1 MKLLVFSLSIFLIA
15 AACGHRFLSDP
26 NANVILTSQ
35 YENGPITIH
44 WSNNSK
50 PQIDCKEKSEIK
62 CATELY
68 KEALALMISGEKLAE
83 KKLYL
88 SASLDYML
96 ALTRLTEAEIRTN
109 RIKNW
114 KVEEI
119 KLRQK
124 IKKQINFCKIKINS
138 LHRRHR

>member
-15 AACGHRFLSDP
+15 AACGPQFLSDP

-35 YENGPITIH
+35 YEDGPITIH

-62 CATELY
+62 CAAALY
-68 KEALALMISGEKLAE
+68 KDALALMISGEKLAE
-83 KKLYL
+83 NKLYL

-119 KLRQK
+119 KFRQK

-138 LHRRHR
+138 FRGRYR